1 MKIFCIFTIALLTF
15 LNVQSQTEFGATAGL
30 ALGNAKVENLGVKLD
45 NNDSGFYI
53 GLLMDNTISE
63 KFHLL
68 GELTYLNI
76 DGFSYLQLPLLGKLY
91 VGNGAFN
98 VQGGVQLRYNLEDV
112 VDDFSKL
119 DIGLGGGLGYD
130 IGDNFLVHVR
140 YFRQVNNSFKGNIPV
155 DSRLH
160 LFNIG
165 FGYKF

>member
-1 MKIFCIFTIALLTF
+1 MKRIIFVIALAAAF
-15 LNVQSQTEFGATAGL
+15 SMQAQTEFGATAGL

-45 NNDSGFYI
+45 NNNSGFYI

-68 GELTYLNI
+68 GEITYLTI

-98 VQGGVQLRYNLEDV
+98 IQGGLQLRYNLEDI
-112 VDDFSKL
+112 VDDFAKL

-130 IGDNFLVHVR
+130 IGDHLLVHVR

-160 LFNIG
+160 LLNIG